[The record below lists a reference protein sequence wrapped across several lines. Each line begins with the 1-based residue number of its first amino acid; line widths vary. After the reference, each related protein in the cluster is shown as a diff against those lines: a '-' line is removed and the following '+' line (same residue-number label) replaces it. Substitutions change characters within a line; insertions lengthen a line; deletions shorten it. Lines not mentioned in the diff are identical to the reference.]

1 MEASS
6 IKNQKTSIPS
16 RCSSVMNRLEKLYKI
31 TKQLKIVVSQQITAE
46 NREQVIQ
53 TINQLVE
60 QRGMYMK
67 EIVPPYTEAE
77 KAMGEELIIIN
88 KQIQDQLDKLFE
100 GLKKEMR
107 QIKKQKKSNQSYIN
121 PYKKVQT
128 MDGMFLDRKSVV

>member
-1 MEASS
+1 
-6 IKNQKTSIPS
+6 
-16 RCSSVMNRLEKLYKI
+16 MNRLEKLYKI

-128 MDGMFLDRKSVV
+128 MDGMFLDQKK